1 MSERHDTV
9 VPQAKDALDKM
20 KFQIAGEVGVNLSG
34 GYNGDIRA
42 KDAGRIGGQMV
53 RRMIQYAEDSLK
65 NTNGNLKGF

>member
-20 KFQIAGEVGVNLSG
+20 KFQIAGEVGVTLSG